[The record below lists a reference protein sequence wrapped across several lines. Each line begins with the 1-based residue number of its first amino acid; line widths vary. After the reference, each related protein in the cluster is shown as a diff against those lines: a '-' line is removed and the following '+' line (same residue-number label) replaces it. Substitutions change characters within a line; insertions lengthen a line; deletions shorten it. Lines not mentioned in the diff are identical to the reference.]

1 MAEQIKFSVV
11 VPAYNVEKDLPA
23 LLQNLLEQTYNSFE
37 VIVVDDCATDET
49 GKVADS
55 YLQAFRGKQVDYV
68 VIHKP
73 QNEGLSMARNTG
85 ISHAAGDYI
94 LFLDA
99 DDTVEKNLLQRV
111 SDALQKQRADLVL
124 YGYTE
129 DYYEKGQL
137 SYQVKK
143 NPELHYFS
151 NKDTEICD
159 VWQKPLAYAYPYLV
173 ELEHETMFGYAWNKA
188 YRLAFLREQQLSFQ
202 TIVHIEDILFNLQV
216 AGAMQSMIT
225 IPDALYHYANR
236 GQSRLTGKYL
246 PEYFALQKTR
256 VQAFLD
262 MQTKK
267 LDQVTDDVLQQKT
280 KGLKDLDLGAWRM
293 RLYEVMAGVYFRSFQ
308 SSMVRSIQH
317 ADARRETIARARAEL
332 ESPLY
337 GRLRRYLP
345 EEGHVAK
352 ALYAPLVRG
361 DVEGAY
367 RRAKEIAW
375 AKEHLSGVYVKLKQ
389 NR

>member
-23 LLQNLLEQTYNSFE
+23 LLQNLLEQTYHVFE

-99 DDTVEKNLLQRV
+99 DDTLEKNLLQRV
-111 SDALQKQRADLVL
+111 SDALQNQRADLVL

-151 NKDTEICD
+151 NENTEICD
-159 VWQKPLAYAYPYLV
+159 ARQRPLAYAYPYII
-173 ELEHETMFGYAWNKA
+173 ELEHETMLGYAWNKA

-280 KGLKDLDLGAWRM
+280 KGLEDLDLGAWRM

-337 GRLRRYLP
+337 GRLRRHLP
-345 EEGHVAK
+345 EEDHVAK